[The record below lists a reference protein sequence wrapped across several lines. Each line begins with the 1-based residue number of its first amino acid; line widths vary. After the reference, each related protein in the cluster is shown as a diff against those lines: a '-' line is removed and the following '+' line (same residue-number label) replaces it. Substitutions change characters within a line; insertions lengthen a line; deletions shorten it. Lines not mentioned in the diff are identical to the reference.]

1 MEYLRLV
8 KPTLKHKQSGIEYI
22 EEHYRYNS
30 NIHGSGG
37 LDRYLNN
44 YQEWII
50 KLKNDI
56 SNPGPGRVRA
66 LIYFLIRE
74 SDSKIIG
81 MINIRL
87 ELNDQLR
94 RSGGH
99 IGYSIRPTERRKGYN
114 KINLYLALEICHQYG
129 LEEVILDC
137 EKKNL
142 GSSKTMQALGGKLIS
157 EYIDENNLLCQRYN
171 INVSKSLKEYYNLY
185 SQSKNLKKVR
195 K

>member
-66 LIYFLIRE
+66 LTYFLIRE

-99 IGYSIRPTERRKGYN
+99 IGYSIRPTERRKGYA
-114 KINLYLALEICHQYG
+114 KEMLFLALEECKKHNMK
-129 LEEVILDC
+129 EVIIGCD
-137 EKKNL
+137 KDNI
-142 GSSKTMQALGGKLIS
+142 GSSKTITSFPSKLI
-157 EYIDENNLLCQRYN
+157 
-171 INVSKSLKEYYNLY
+171 KEYMDIKYYNCIQQQFLIDVNKAIKY
-185 SQSKNLKKVR
+185 YNELNNNKSGE
-195 K
+195 